1 MRLQY
6 LLIVGTFVLFSL
18 IIYLIRKDKIEV
30 KYAIIWLAFSLAMI
44 LFSIFPQLVFI
55 LGDITR
61 VINPVNFVFMIQII
75 FILLILLSV
84 SAVISGFSK
93 KIKRLAQA
101 NALLE
106 KRVRELEAMMNVK
119 AERTAEEI
127 TADREEND

>member
-1 MRLQY
+1 MMAEMRLQY
-6 LLIVGTFVLFSL
+6 LLIAGTLVLFSL
-18 IIYLIRKDKIEV
+18 IIYLIRRGKLEV

-44 LFSIFPQLVFI
+44 LFSIFPSLVFK
-55 LGDITR
+55 LGDLTR
-61 VINPVNFVFMIQII
+61 VINPVNFVFMVQII

-106 KRVRELEAMMNVK
+106 KRVRELERQMKDPA
-119 AERTAEEI
+119 RQEE
-127 TADREEND
+127 TEDSEP